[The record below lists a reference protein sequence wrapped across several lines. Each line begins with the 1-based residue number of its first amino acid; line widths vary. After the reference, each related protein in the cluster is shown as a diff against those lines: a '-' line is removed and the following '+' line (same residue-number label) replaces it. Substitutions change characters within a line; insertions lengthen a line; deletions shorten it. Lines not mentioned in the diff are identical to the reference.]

1 MSKDINESIKYLFE
15 PRSIAVIGASND
27 TSKIGH
33 KILHNIISGGYGGT
47 IYPVNPGGG
56 EILNMK
62 AYRSLDEIDG
72 EIDTA
77 SIVIPAKFVIDAVQ
91 QCAIK
96 GVKYIQIITSGFSE
110 LGNTEEEREIVSI
123 ARSHGM
129 RVLGPNIFGIYSSVS
144 SLNATFSA
152 SSIPAGNVAILT
164 QSGALGI
171 AMIGKTA
178 VDNMGLSAIVSIGNK
193 CDIDEADL
201 IEYLIPQEET
211 RVILMYI
218 EGVKEGERLITVL
231 ERATSKKP
239 VVAIK
244 SGRSK
249 RGAMA
254 AASHTGSLAGSD
266 EIFDAIMRQCGVLRA
281 ESIEEAFNWCKF
293 LAHSPKPKGDRGVIV
308 TNGGGIGVMATD
320 ACERYDIPLYDDQEV
335 LKEVFEPVTPS
346 FGSTKNPIDITGGA
360 RSEDYRIA
368 LSAPATSEYM
378 DSTIALYCETATFD
392 SDNLIPMIRE
402 TYEKHRVAGKPIT
415 YAIVGGADVENSL
428 HTLRGENIPVYSD
441 VYEAVSCLGMLY
453 RYDRYLSERSVIVA
467 EAKIDAETINGII
480 ENALG
485 EGRNF
490 LLANESA
497 AVMRAAGISIPES
510 RVAHNIDEALRDAE
524 EIGYP
529 VVMKIVS
536 RDILHKSDAGGV
548 ALDLEDREEVIDAYE
563 AIIHNCKA
571 YNPNAVI
578 DGVEVGEMLQP
589 GIELIIGARRDASF
603 GPIVMCG
610 LGGIYVEVMKD
621 VTFRAL
627 PLDRKEA
634 LAMLKEI
641 RSYPL
646 LLGVRGEEKK
656 DIDGVIETIIKVGTI
671 ISKCSCITDIEI
683 NPIVVYEQKKG
694 LKALDARI
702 LTRNPKEE

>member
-1 MSKDINESIKYLFE
+1 MSKDINESMKYLFE
-15 PRSIAVIGASND
+15 PRSIAVIGASTD

-33 KILHNIISGGYGGT
+33 KILHNIISGGYGGAV
-47 IYPVNPGGG
+47 YPVNPGGG

-62 AYRSLDEIDG
+62 AYKNLVEIDG

-91 QCAIK
+91 QCATK
-96 GVKYIQIITSGFSE
+96 GVKHIQIITSGFSE

-123 ARSHGM
+123 AHSHGM

-152 SSIPAGNVAILT
+152 SSIPPGNVAILT

-218 EGVKEGERLITVL
+218 EGVKEGERLISVL
-231 ERATSKKP
+231 ESATSKKP

-320 ACERYDIPLYDDQEV
+320 ACERYEIPLYDDQEV

-368 LSAPATSEYM
+368 LSAPATSEHM
-378 DSTIALYCETATFD
+378 DATIALYCETATFD

-428 HTLRGENIPVYSD
+428 HALKVENIPVYSD

-453 RYDRYLSERSVIVA
+453 RYDRYLSERSDIVA
-467 EAKIDAETINGII
+467 EAKIDTKTINDII
-480 ENALG
+480 EIALG

-490 LLANESA
+490 LLANESS
-497 AVMRAAGISIPES
+497 AVMGAAGISIPES

-589 GIELIIGARRDASF
+589 GIELIVGARRDASF

-627 PLDRKEA
+627 PLDRKET
-634 LAMLKEI
+634 LSMLKEI

-671 ISKCSCITDIEI
+671 ISKCKHITDIEI

-702 LTRNPKEE
+702 LTRNLKEE